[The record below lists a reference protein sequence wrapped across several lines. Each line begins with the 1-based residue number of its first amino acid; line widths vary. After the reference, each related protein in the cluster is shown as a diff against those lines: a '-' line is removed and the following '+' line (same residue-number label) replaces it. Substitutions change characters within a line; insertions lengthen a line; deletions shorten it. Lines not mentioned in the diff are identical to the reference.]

1 MNGYAPGSLLSAVDH
16 RHVMDVADQL
26 QQVRIGIDQDRLVA
40 LAEEVTGLGCALM
53 DAARVAA
60 GDSLHEATDGNAV
73 DLQREVNRVRRPA
86 VRVQARAGA
95 TQRRREQTF
104 EELVVLVLGEDRAS
118 RAAPLDYVVRSS
130 RNV

>member
-1 MNGYAPGSLLSAVDH
+1 MNGYEPGSLLSASITGQ
-16 RHVMDVADQL
+16 VMDVADQL

-40 LAEEVTGLGCALM
+40 LAEEVARLRCALM

-73 DLQREVNRVRRPA
+73 DLQREVNRIGCPA
-86 VRVQARAGA
+86 VRVQACAGA
-95 TQRRREQTF
+95 TQRRREQSF
-104 EELVVLVLGEDRAS
+104 EELVVLVLGEDWAS
-118 RAAPLDYVVRSS
+118 RTAPLDYVVRSS